1 MCRNELEELGRF
13 RKTLGAWA
21 PPSDTLVIG
30 RNLVDV
36 PAPRKW
42 WQDVPAWA
50 KAAAAVLLLTAGA
63 GLAGLE
69 VRMDNG
75 ALLIRSG
82 WFGAGT
88 RTVETGTA
96 NGSAAPWRADLA
108 ALERQLEDVRRAAAA
123 APAVVTQGVRGART
137 EDEVLREMRA
147 LVAASERRQQRELAL
162 RVGEAL
168 RDVQSQRQA
177 DLVRIDRTLGLIQ
190 NDTGAEVLRQRRMLN
205 DLAVRV
211 SQRP

>member
-1 MCRNELEELGRF
+1 VVVPGGSFVDSSVPRRWW
-13 RKTLGAWA
+13 R
-21 PPSDTLVIG
+21 
-30 RNLVDV
+30 DV
-36 PAPRKW
+36 PVW
-42 WQDVPAWA
+42 GQ
-50 KAAAAVLLLTAGA
+50 AAAAVLLLAVGA
-63 GLAGLE
+63 GLARLE
-69 VRMDNG
+69 VRVDSG
-75 ALLIRSG
+75 GLLIRSG
-82 WFGAGT
+82 WFAAGSATATTASADGA
-88 RTVETGTA
+88 
-96 NGSAAPWRADLA
+96 AAPWRADLT
-108 ALERQLEDVRRAAAA
+108 ALERRLEADVRRVSA
-123 APAVVTQGVRGART
+123 APAQTAR
-137 EDEVLREMRA
+137 EVHNGSSNDEMLKEVRA